1 MHLKISKNS
10 VFIPKLEYSYFSIDF
25 IIKNNILVTFSLEKS
40 MSVLG
45 CLDLSNTPCGVLMC
59 IILHCD
65 CTAIFSAVL
74 LFL

>member
-10 VFIPKLEYSYFSIDF
+10 VFTSKLEYSYFSIDF

-45 CLDLSNTPCGVLMC
+45 CLELSNTPRGVLMC
-59 IILHCD
+59 ITLHCD
-65 CTAIFSAVL
+65 CTATFSAVL